1 MLNIPKN
8 LHEDLA
14 FLPERKNKLLTT
26 LEDKENYI
34 VYISAL
40 KQALDHGLKL
50 KKVHRVIRFTQ
61 KAWMKPYI
69 MKNTEKRMNAKSN
82 FEK

>member
-14 FLPERKNKLLTT
+14 FLPVKKKLLTT

-34 VYISAL
+34 VHISAL

>member
-14 FLPERKNKLLTT
+14 FLPEKKKLLRT

-34 VYISAL
+34 VHISAL

>member
-14 FLPERKNKLLTT
+14 FLPVKKKLLTT

-34 VYISAL
+34 VHISAL

-50 KKVHRVIRFTQ
+50 KKVHRVIKFTQ

-69 MKNTEKRMNAKSN
+69 MKNTEKKNKC
-82 FEK
+82 KK

>member
-14 FLPERKNKLLTT
+14 FLPVKKKLLTT

-34 VYISAL
+34 VHISAL

-50 KKVHRVIRFTQ
+50 KKVHRVIKFTQ

>member
-14 FLPERKNKLLTT
+14 FLPVKKKLLTT

-34 VYISAL
+34 VHISAL

-50 KKVHRVIRFTQ
+50 KKVQRVIKFTQ
-61 KAWMKPYI
+61 KAWMKLYI
-69 MKNTEKRMNAKSN
+69 MKNTEKKNECK
-82 FEK
+82 K